1 MLCYLRATRSVLA
14 LTLLGSLRLASAQR
28 PIPAAPL
35 TRGTLSFDGQA
46 SLGDFVGTTDS
57 VRGAMSGGAE
67 LTAVRGWV
75 EGSVASLRTG
85 IGKRDRDLRSSMET
99 QTYPTMRFDLTGV
112 TPGEVHGDTTAVHLA
127 GRLSLHGV
135 TREVS
140 LPATVV
146 FGPGGVIRLHSDF
159 PVNLKDYSIG
169 GLSKMLGVLKMHE
182 NIEVH
187 VDVTFAPS

>member
-1 MLCYLRATRSVLA
+1 MRVATLA
-14 LTLLGSLRLASAQR
+14 LSIFPLMVPGSAFAQH
-28 PIPAAPL
+28 PIPTATL
-35 TRGTLSFDGQA
+35 TRGTLSFDGHA

-85 IGKRDRDLRSSMET
+85 NGKRDRDLRSSMET
-99 QTYPTMRFDLTGV
+99 QTYPTMRFELTGV

-127 GRLSLHGV
+127 GRLTLHGV
-135 TREVS
+135 TREVV

-146 FGPGGVIRLHSDF
+146 FGPGGEIRLRSDF

>member
-1 MLCYLRATRSVLA
+1 MHWYLRATRLVLA
-14 LTLLGSLRLASAQR
+14 LTLLGVLPLASAQR
-28 PIPAAPL
+28 PIPTAAL
-35 TRGTLSFDGQA
+35 TRGTLAFDGHA

-57 VRGAMSGGAE
+57 VRGAMSGGAD

-75 EGSVASLRTG
+75 EASVASLRTG
-85 IGKRDRDLRSSMET
+85 NGKRDRDLRSSMET
-99 QTYPTMRFDLTGV
+99 QTYPTMRFELTGV

-127 GRLSLHGV
+127 GRLTLHGV
-135 TREVS
+135 TREVV

-146 FGPGGVIRLHSDF
+146 FGTGGVIRLRSDF